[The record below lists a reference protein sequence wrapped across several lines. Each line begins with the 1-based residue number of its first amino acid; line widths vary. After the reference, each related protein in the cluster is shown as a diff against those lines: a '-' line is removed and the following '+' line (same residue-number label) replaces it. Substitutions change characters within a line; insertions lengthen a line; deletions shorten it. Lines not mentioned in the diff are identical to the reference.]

1 MKQDLHSKTQACLQ
15 LETANADLANTV
27 EVLTHEKKEVEL
39 LLSDG
44 HTLLEKLRTENLLFE
59 NQVRVL
65 QQSLHRTSID
75 ADTAVQRVK
84 ELEVSLSRSFDQ
96 SAVSMHAS
104 SFLAEQDTQAQ
115 RELSEKWNESQQQ
128 LQEVEA
134 KLVTS
139 QMTERA
145 YSSERESLLL
155 SIRRLESVVSRQK
168 HEIEASQS
176 ALRNAEADVISLRTR
191 MEEATQQHLQQ
202 LHMVARDKERQSSH
216 HHEHLLDEMYQL
228 RAQLDLHQRETT
240 EKTARLEQ
248 DLSKQATM
256 YARELEEA
264 RRREK
269 EEKAARH
276 IAEKKYE
283 MLLLK
288 VGADL
293 DRSFVSVTRAVS
305 P

>member
-1 MKQDLHSKTQACLQ
+1 
-15 LETANADLANTV
+15 
-27 EVLTHEKKEVEL
+27 
-39 LLSDG
+39 
-44 HTLLEKLRTENLLFE
+44 LLEKLRTENRLFE

-96 SAVSMHAS
+96 SAVSMHTS
-104 SFLAEQDTQAQ
+104 SLVEQDTQAQ

-191 MEEATQQHLQQ
+191 MEEAAQQHLQQ
-202 LHMVARDKERQSSH
+202 LHMAARDKERQSLH
-216 HHEHLLDEMYQL
+216 HHEHLQDEMYQL

-240 EKTARLEQ
+240 ETSARLEQ

-288 VGADL
+288 VSS
-293 DRSFVSVTRAVS
+293 DRWFVSVTS
-305 P
+305 SKP